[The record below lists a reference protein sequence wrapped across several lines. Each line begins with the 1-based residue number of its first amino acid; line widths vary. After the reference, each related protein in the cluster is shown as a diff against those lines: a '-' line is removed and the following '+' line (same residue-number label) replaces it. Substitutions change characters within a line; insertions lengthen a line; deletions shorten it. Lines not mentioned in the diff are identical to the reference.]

1 MNKSGED
8 DMVELSLAA
17 GIDSSQ
23 ICMPSWNAV
32 PRIMKYREKYHLNV
46 VEIYEL
52 CYFCDQLTLPL
63 SKMKHHLVIGT
74 WTPPG
79 RLYTVAFDDE
89 ALSLELVK
97 KTEIPEGEPISWL
110 TISVCIQALQLTF
123 TNVVQHDKKT
133 LYGAAMKK
141 WNSFAINSP
150 TDIVHQVSHPLA
162 GHRMH

>member
-1 MNKSGED
+1 
-8 DMVELSLAA
+8 
-17 GIDSSQ
+17 
-23 ICMPSWNAV
+23 
-32 PRIMKYREKYHLNV
+32 
-46 VEIYEL
+46 
-52 CYFCDQLTLPL
+52 
-63 SKMKHHLVIGT
+63 MKHHLVIGT